1 MSGLLC
7 TACGSDAEYGARF
20 CERCGAQL
28 LQRCSHCGH
37 GLTRTALFCSRCGGS
52 VDVVSQDVS
61 LETVRTD
68 PERRQLTVMFCDL
81 VGSTALSARLDPE
94 DMRTIISSYRKAA
107 AKAVQDHDGFVA
119 RYMGD
124 GILAY
129 FGYPKAHERD
139 AEHAVRAGLAIAGVA
154 PTLENAFDETL
165 HVRVGIA
172 TGIVVVGD
180 ITESGEA
187 RERDVVG
194 DTPNL
199 AARLQ
204 GIAKPDSV
212 VIAEATRRLIGDL
225 FQLNDL
231 GAQELKGITTET
243 RAFQVVRAHSLESR
257 FKAMRG
263 ALTPL
268 VGRDE
273 ELKLLLH
280 LWGKAKDGDGQVVLL
295 SGEAGI
301 GKTRLLE
308 VLKERARLQA
318 AACSEF
324 RCSPEHRSTALYPV
338 VQFLQRLMRFHECNS
353 PVERLARLE
362 ASLIGYKF
370 CGPEDV
376 SLMANLLSLPVGEK
390 YLSFVGSPAL
400 QKRRTLE
407 SLVAWLCERA
417 AENPLL
423 AIWEDLHWA
432 DPSTLELLG
441 LLIDRLPN
449 VSIMTAFTYRS
460 TFVPPWSTRPPV
472 TELKVNRLDD
482 SDVESMVRALAK
494 LHDLPPLAVKRI
506 VVKTDGVPL
515 FVEELTKMLLET
527 GALRETTML
536 GARGDLADTDV
547 PSTLQDSLMARLDRL
562 ESAKTVAQIGATIGR
577 EFAYGLIREVGE
589 YDDPTLERELRR
601 LCDAELLR
609 EYGVPPASRY
619 TFRHALIRDAAYN
632 SLLRSRKRL
641 VHRKV
646 AEVLKKRE
654 GIDQSPP
661 ELLAHHFAEA
671 QLPEIAIDYWQ
682 KAGEQAVRRS
692 ANSEAVNQLEA
703 GLELLRKLSPSTAR
717 DSKELSLQ
725 VALGAPLIAV
735 KGFASA
741 EVQAIFIRARE
752 LCGVLHAT
760 RDLFPVLFRLRSFH
774 LVKGDNETAY
784 DLGKE
789 LVELARGVGDPD
801 LLIEAHYALGAA
813 IYYRGDF
820 PSALEEFRRME
831 TFYDADRHSSHA
843 YLYGQEPG
851 MACLAY
857 QACALA
863 YMGQAANGQQKLRA
877 ALAIAEKANHPFS
890 LAFSWTF
897 AAWFY
902 SVCGHARRTQSS
914 AQIAIAVS
922 TKYGFPFW
930 RAMATNFLGGA
941 LTEQGRPLEALELLL
956 QGINGVR
963 MTGSEQG
970 TVLWLRLLS
979 RTYGALGRY
988 ADALRSIDE
997 SIAMSESR
1005 GDKNFDSASIHRVK
1019 GGLLLAC
1026 RERPADVE
1034 TAEALFARSLDL
1046 GQRQGARLAALS
1058 AATCLARL
1066 WSARGD
1072 TQSAQRILSEQLE
1085 GLASAKGAARL
1096 PVVQA
1101 ARAALEALGKP
1112 SGGPRDVSPF
1122 GNCHKLL

>member
-1 MSGLLC
+1 MSGLRC
-7 TACGSDAEYGARF
+7 TACGSDADYGARF

-28 LQRCSHCGH
+28 LQQCSHCGH
-37 GLTRTALFCSRCGGS
+37 RLTRTALFCSQCGTS
-52 VDVVSQDVS
+52 VDPVSQNVS
-61 LETVRTD
+61 VESVRTD
-68 PERRQLTVMFCDL
+68 LERRQLTLMFCDL

-94 DMRTIISSYRKAA
+94 DMRFIISSYRKAA
-107 AKAVQDHDGFVA
+107 AKAVQDYDGFVA

-129 FGYPKAHERD
+129 FGYPKAHEHD
-139 AEHAVRAGLAIAGVA
+139 AEHAVQAGLAITELA
-154 PTLENAFDETL
+154 PTLENAFGETL

-180 ITESGEA
+180 IIGSGES
-187 RERDVVG
+187 RDQDVVG

-231 GAQELKGITTET
+231 GTQELKGIASET
-243 RAFQVVRAHSLESR
+243 RAFEVVRARSVESR
-257 FKAMRG
+257 FQAMRG

-268 VGRDE
+268 IGRDE
-273 ELKLLLH
+273 EIKLLLH
-280 LWGKAKDGDGQVVLL
+280 LWGKAKDGEGQVVLL

-301 GKTRLLE
+301 GKTRLVE
-308 VLKERARLQA
+308 VLKQRAGVQPS
-318 AACSEF
+318 ACSEF

-338 VQFLQRLMRFHECNS
+338 VEFLQRLMRFHECGS
-353 PVERLARLE
+353 PEEKLARLE
-362 ASLIGYKF
+362 ASLTGYEF
-370 CGPEDV
+370 CGPEVV

-390 YLSFVGSPAL
+390 YPSVVGSPAL
-400 QKRRTLE
+400 QKRRTFE

-417 AENPLL
+417 AEHPVLS
-423 AIWEDLHWA
+423 IWEDLHWA

-441 LLIDRLPN
+441 LLIERLPS
-449 VSIMTAFTYRS
+449 VSIMTALTFRS
-460 TFVPPWSTRPPV
+460 GFAPPWSNRSRV
-472 TELKVNRLDD
+472 TEIEVNRLDD
-482 SDVESMVRALAK
+482 AEVESIVRAVAEAR
-494 LHDLPPLAVKRI
+494 DLPPLAVKRI
-506 VVKTDGVPL
+506 VAKTDGVPL

-527 GALRETTML
+527 GALREVAAIH
-536 GARGDLADTDV
+536 GAGGDLADTDV
-547 PSTLQDSLMARLDRL
+547 PSTLQDSLMARLDHL

-577 EFAYGLIREVGE
+577 EFEYGLIREVSE

-601 LCDAELLR
+601 LCGADLLR
-609 EYGVPPASRY
+609 QYGVPPSSRY

-654 GIDQSPP
+654 GIEQSQP
-661 ELLAHHFAEA
+661 ELLAHHFAEG

-692 ANSEAVNQLEA
+692 ANAEAVNQLQA
-703 GLELLRKLSPSTAR
+703 GLELLRKLPPSAAR

-741 EVQAIFIRARE
+741 EVQAIFTRARE

-760 RDLFPVLFRLRSFH
+760 SDLFPVLFRLRSFH
-774 LVKGDNETAY
+774 LVKGDIQTAY

-789 LVELARGVGDPD
+789 LVELARRVGDPD
-801 LLIEAHYALGAA
+801 LLIEAYYALGAA
-813 IYYRGDF
+813 IYYQGDF

-831 TFYDADRHSSHA
+831 TFYDADRHGSHA

-851 MACLAY
+851 MACLVY

-863 YMGQAANGQQKLRA
+863 YMGQLAKGQQKLRA
-877 ALAIAEKANHPFS
+877 SLAIAERANHPFS

-897 AAWFY
+897 AAVFH
-902 SVCGHARRTQSS
+902 SVCGHARRTQSC
-914 AQIAIAVS
+914 AQTAIAVS

-930 RAMATNFLGGA
+930 RATATVFLGEA
-941 LTEQGRPLEALELLL
+941 LTEQGRPLEGLELLL
-956 QGINGVR
+956 QGINGIRV
-963 MTGSEQG
+963 TGSEQG
-970 TVLWLRLLS
+970 MVMWLRLLS
-979 RTYGALGRY
+979 STYGALGRH

-997 SIAMSESR
+997 SIAMSESL
-1005 GDKNFDSASIHRVK
+1005 GDKTFDAASIYRVK
-1019 GGLLLAC
+1019 GELLLA
-1026 RERPADVE
+1026 RQERPADVA

-1046 GQRQGARLAALS
+1046 AQRQGARLAALS

-1066 WSARGD
+1066 WSARGE
-1072 TQSAQRILSEQLE
+1072 TEPAQRIVSQQLE

-1101 ARAALEALGKP
+1101 ARAALEALRNPLRK
-1112 SGGPRDVSPF
+1112 RECVS
-1122 GNCHKLL
+1122 

>member
-1 MSGLLC
+1 MRGLLC

-28 LQRCSHCGH
+28 LQRCSQCGH
-37 GLTRTALFCSRCGGS
+37 GLTRTALFCSRCGAS
-52 VDVVSQDVS
+52 VDLIRQNVSI
-61 LETVRTD
+61 ETVRTD

-107 AKAVQDHDGFVA
+107 AKAVQDYDGFVA
-119 RYMGD
+119 RFMGD

-129 FGYPKAHERD
+129 FGYPQAHEHD
-139 AEHAVRAGLAIAGVA
+139 AEHAVRAGLAITEVA
-154 PTLENAFDETL
+154 STLENAFGETL

-180 ITESGEA
+180 ITEAGES

-204 GIAKPDSV
+204 AIAKPDSV
-212 VIAEATRRLIGDL
+212 VIAESTRRLIGDL

-231 GAQELKGITTET
+231 GLQDLKGIARET
-243 RAFQVVRAHSLESR
+243 RAFRVVRARSVESR
-257 FKAMRG
+257 FEAMRG

-268 VGRDE
+268 VGRDKE
-273 ELKLLLH
+273 IELLLH
-280 LWGKAKDGDGQVVLL
+280 LWEKAKDGEGQLVLL
-295 SGEAGI
+295 SGEPGI
-301 GKTRLLE
+301 GKTRLME
-308 VLKERARLQA
+308 VLKQRAGVEA
-318 AACSEF
+318 SACSEF

-338 VQFLQRLMRFHECNS
+338 VDFLQRLMRFHECSS
-353 PVERLARLE
+353 PEERLARLE
-362 ASLIGYKF
+362 ASLTGYKF

-390 YLSFVGSPAL
+390 YPTPVGSPAL
-400 QKRRTLE
+400 LKRRTLE
-407 SLVAWLCERA
+407 ALVAWLCERA

-423 AIWEDLHWA
+423 GIWEDLHWA

-441 LLIDRLPN
+441 LLIERLPE
-449 VSIMTAFTYRS
+449 VSIMTAFTFRS
-460 TFVPPWSTRPPV
+460 TFDPPWTKRPHV
-472 TELKVNRLDD
+472 TELEVNRLDD
-482 SDVESMVRALAK
+482 SDVESMVRVLAK
-494 LHDLPPLAVKRI
+494 LHDLPPLAVRRI
-506 VVKTDGVPL
+506 VTKTDGVPL

-527 GALRETTML
+527 GALRE
-536 GARGDLADTDV
+536 ANLADTDV

-562 ESAKTVAQIGATIGR
+562 ESAKMVAQIGATIGR
-577 EFAYGLIREVGE
+577 EFAYALIREVGE

-609 EYGVPPASRY
+609 EYGAPPSSRY
-619 TFRHALIRDAAYN
+619 SFRHALIRDAAYN

-646 AEVLKKRE
+646 AEVLRNRDGLE
-654 GIDQSPP
+654 QSHP
-661 ELLAHHFAEA
+661 ELLAHHFAEG
-671 QLPEIAIDYWQ
+671 QLPEIAIEYLQ

-692 ANSEAVNQLEA
+692 ANAEAVNHLKA
-703 GLELLRKLSPSTAR
+703 GLELLRKLPPSAAR

-725 VALGAPLIAV
+725 VALGAPLIAA

-741 EVQAIFIRARE
+741 EVQAIFTRARE

-760 RDLFPVLFRLRSFH
+760 GDLFPVLFRLRSFH
-774 LVKGDNETAY
+774 LVKGDSQTAY

-789 LVELARGVGDPD
+789 LVELAQRVGDPD
-801 LLIEAHYALGAA
+801 LLIEAYYALGAA

-831 TFYDADRHSSHA
+831 ALYDADRHGSHA

-857 QACALA
+857 QACAMA
-863 YMGQAANGQQKLRA
+863 YMGQPADGQQKLRA
-877 ALAIAEKANHPFS
+877 ALAIAERANHPFS

-902 SVCGHARRTQSS
+902 SVCGHARRMQSC
-914 AQIAIAVS
+914 AETAIAVS

-941 LTEQGRPLEALELLL
+941 LTEQGRPLEGLELLL

-963 MTGSEQG
+963 VTGSEQG
-970 TVLWLRLLS
+970 SVLYLRLLA
-979 RTYGALGRY
+979 RAYGALGRHV
-988 ADALRSIDE
+988 DALRSIDE
-997 SIAMSESR
+997 SIAMSESL
-1005 GDKNFDSASIHRVK
+1005 GDNNFDSASIHRAK
-1019 GGLLLAC
+1019 GELLLA
-1026 RERPADVE
+1026 RQQGSADVE
-1034 TAEALFARSLDL
+1034 TAEALFARSLEL
-1046 GQRQGARLAALS
+1046 GQLQGARLAALS

-1066 WSARGD
+1066 WSARGE
-1072 TQSAQRILSEQLE
+1072 TEAAQRIVSEQLE
-1085 GLASAKGAARL
+1085 GLAPAKGAARL

-1101 ARAALEALGKP
+1101 ARAALEVLGNPPGK
-1112 SGGPRDVSPF
+1112 REYVS
-1122 GNCHKLL
+1122 